1 MKPYNQKTEKKMIK
15 VSRKKSKN
23 IYSIKKSFYT
33 FSKSE
38 FYPDSN
44 GLDYFI
50 RSFIRRSIIR
60 RSFIRRRYILYE
72 EVFYP
77 AKAASTGI
85 NMAADAACTAL

>member
-1 MKPYNQKTEKKMIK
+1 MFGLKMTIWDHFNQKTEKKMIK

-44 GLDYFI
+44 G
-50 RSFIRRSIIR
+50 
-60 RSFIRRRYILYE
+60 
-72 EVFYP
+72 EVDF
-77 AKAASTGI
+77 
-85 NMAADAACTAL
+85 